1 MMLPSDAE
9 DAGAP
14 ALRPIETAC
23 WGAQLNGG
31 ASCLPNFVPGKLH
44 FKNNFC
50 DACRESIIV
59 PLAYVRALSPE
70 QAERHRRRV
79 QQLRGILAPH
89 VHALLLACL
98 GAAWC

>member
-1 MMLPSDAE
+1 MMMLPSDAE

-14 ALRPIETAC
+14 ALRPIDTAC

-50 DACRESIIV
+50 DACRESII
-59 PLAYVRALSPE
+59 L
-70 QAERHRRRV
+70 
-79 QQLRGILAPH
+79 LAPDSWFLW
-89 VHALLLACL
+89 AEE
-98 GAAWC
+98 AAAS